1 MIKYID
7 SNTIDFI
14 EYREMKK
21 GIDINLYM
29 EMDMFSFVKIYERT
43 AIEIDHKFNELIE
56 LDKKLT
62 ALSRK
67 NSLTHKET
75 ILYDDYVNR
84 GQIKYERY
92 SFLEDK
98 IAILD
103 KVRENKGWK
112 LFDEIDYDFDIHED
126 DTLD

>member
-62 ALSRK
+62 ALNRK

-103 KVRENKGWK
+103 KVRKNKGWK
-112 LFDEIDYDFDIHED
+112 LFDEIDCDFDIHGN